1 MPRQDPGRPWARPLF
16 FNTPSQ
22 RVALA
27 RQQLFEEGQRPSG
40 LVPEGVLQSWLRCLR
55 QEPRTSRSLSFDPVT
70 PSRLHSAL
78 SRNRPLLSA
87 SGEELQALEHALS
100 GTDCRVILTDSE
112 GVIVHVTHHPL
123 ADQPLLG
130 VAARL
135 GVNLSESAVGTTAPG
150 LVAHTGQACSVM
162 GAEHYYDCLQNF
174 HCAAAPIRDIH
185 GQLAG
190 VLDLSIETRPF
201 GFDAA
206 SLVGAYATAI
216 ENRLLKTQA
225 REQLVLQFQAHPD
238 LLDSVQQGLA
248 GIDDRGRLAWVNPA
262 GRRLLGLAQHPPHE
276 DIGTSLGLDLAD
288 LLALSHHAQPQARRL
303 DNGLTVWLRV
313 RLQAPDGLPRL
324 QAIGGPARPSAPAT
338 AVPSRPPEPS
348 SAPTTED
355 ASQVAETRHPLHE
368 HSRQHIEAALAQ
380 AGGNITR
387 AARALG
393 VSRGLLYRRLKSRIP
408 PTGPD

>member
-55 QEPRTSRSLSFDPVT
+55 HEPRTSRALSFDPVT
-70 PSRLHSAL
+70 PSRLHGAL
-78 SRNRPLLSA
+78 GRNRPLLSA
-87 SGEELQALEHALS
+87 SGDELQALEHALS

-135 GVNLSESAVGTTAPG
+135 GVNLSESTVGTTAPG
-150 LVAHTGQACSVM
+150 LVTHTGQACSVM
-162 GAEHYYDCLQNF
+162 GAEHYYDCLQSF
-174 HCAAAPIRDIH
+174 HCAAAPIHDIH
-185 GQLAG
+185 GRLAG
-190 VLDLSIETRPF
+190 VLDLTIETHPF

-225 REQLVLQFQAHPD
+225 QEQLVLQFQAHPD

-248 GIDDRGRLAWVNPA
+248 GIDGRGRLAWVNPA
-262 GRRLLGLAQHPPHE
+262 GRRLLGLAQQPAQE
-276 DIGTSLGLDLAD
+276 DVDATLGLDLRD
-288 LLALSHHAQPQARRL
+288 LLALSHHDQPQARRL
-303 DNGLTVWLRV
+303 GNGLTVWLRV
-313 RLQAPDGLPRL
+313 RLQAADGLHQL
-324 QAIGGPARPSAPAT
+324 QAIGEPVRSPEPPPELTSGTTATDKPQPLEARPA
-338 AVPSRPPEPS
+338 
-348 SAPTTED
+348 
-355 ASQVAETRHPLHE
+355 LHE

-408 PTGPD
+408 PSGPV

>member
-55 QEPRTSRSLSFDPVT
+55 LEPRTSRTLSFDPVT

-78 SRNRPLLSA
+78 HRNRPLLSA
-87 SGEELQALEHALS
+87 SSEELQALEHALT
-100 GTDCRVILTDSE
+100 GTDCRVILTDCD

-135 GVNLSESAVGTTAPG
+135 GVNLSESTVGTTAPG
-150 LVAHTGQACSVM
+150 LVAHTGEACSVM
-162 GAEHYYDCLQNF
+162 GAEHYYDCLQHF

-185 GQLAG
+185 GHLAG
-190 VLDLSIETRPF
+190 VLDLSIENHPF

-225 REQLVLQFQAHPD
+225 REHLVVQFQAHPD

-248 GIDDRGRLAWVNPA
+248 GIDDQGRLAWVNPA
-262 GRRLLGLAQHPPHE
+262 GRRLLGLAPQPPHE
-276 DIGTSLGLDLAD
+276 DIEATLGLDLAD
-288 LLALSHHAQPQARRL
+288 LLALSHHDQPQARRL
-303 DNGLTVWLRV
+303 GNGLTVWLRT
-313 RLQAPDGLPRL
+313 RLQANDGLQRAL
-324 QAIGGPARPSAPAT
+324 GIGRPASAT
-338 AVPSRPPEPS
+338 ASTPALPPERPPC
-348 SAPTTED
+348 TTVG
-355 ASQVAETRHPLHE
+355 SPPQPAETQHPLHE

-387 AARALG
+387 AAQALG

-408 PTGPD
+408 PSSPA

>member
-55 QEPRTSRSLSFDPVT
+55 QEPRTSRALSFDPVT
-70 PSRLHSAL
+70 PSRLHGAL
-78 SRNRPLLSA
+78 GRNRPLLSA

-162 GAEHYYDCLQNF
+162 GAEHYYDCLQSF

-185 GQLAG
+185 GRLAG

-248 GIDDRGRLAWVNPA
+248 GINEQGRLAWVNPV
-262 GRRLLGLAQHPPHE
+262 GRRLLGLAPGAPHE
-276 DIGTSLGLDLAD
+276 DLDATLGLDLAD

-303 DNGLTVWLRV
+303 GNGLTVWLRV
-313 RLQAPDGLPRL
+313 RLQAADGLRQL
-324 QAIGGPARPSAPAT
+324 QAVGRP
-338 AVPSRPPEPS
+338 VMPPEPPL
-348 SAPTTED
+348 ATTSITPADDNPQPPE
-355 ASQVAETRHPLHE
+355 ARPPLHE

-408 PTGPD
+408 PTSPV

>member
-55 QEPRTSRSLSFDPVT
+55 QEPRTSRTLSFDPVT
-70 PSRLHSAL
+70 PSRLHGAL
-78 SRNRPLLSA
+78 NRNRPLLSA
-87 SGEELQALEHALS
+87 SGEELQSLEHALS
-100 GTDCRVILTDSE
+100 GTDCRVILTDSD

-150 LVAHTGQACSVM
+150 LVTHTGQACSVM
-162 GAEHYYDCLQNF
+162 GAEHDYDCLQSF

-185 GQLAG
+185 GHLAG

-248 GIDDRGRLAWVNPA
+248 GIDDQGRLAWVNPA
-262 GRRLLGLAQHPPHE
+262 GRRLLGLAPKPTH
-276 DIGTSLGLDLAD
+276 DDFDAMLGLDLAD
-288 LLALSHHAQPQARRL
+288 LLGLSHHAQPQPRRL
-303 DNGLTVWLRV
+303 SNGLTVWLRV
-313 RLQAPDGLPRL
+313 RLQAADGLRRL
-324 QAIGGPARPSAPAT
+324 QAVGELARPPAQ
-338 AVPSRPPEPS
+338 APEPP
-348 SAPTTED
+348 AD
-355 ASQVAETRHPLHE
+355 ACADHSPPAAAARPPLHE

-393 VSRGLLYRRLKSRIP
+393 VSRGLLYRRLKSRNP
-408 PTGPD
+408 PSGPA